1 MREKRAAC
9 ALALGLLTL
18 GLFGCAAKAETAP
31 ELLEPVGVRMD
42 TEAVVRGEIAE
53 WRAYDAFVVPET
65 TELFLTQSGEIQE
78 ICVQL
83 GEEVGAGQVL
93 LRLNVE
99 AERERIAQ
107 IDQELAYLEADNALT
122 LEQMQLDI
130 DLCKYQMEDDNR
142 DYKAG
147 GEREALKENELR
159 ALEAALEQETA
170 RQALEKEQ
178 LLRERETL
186 AARVAASELAAPQGG
201 RVVYL
206 AEVANGAV
214 AQSGQTLVVLAREDA
229 LQLRSDYL
237 TEAEADAA
245 DEVVAW
251 IGGARV
257 PIEYA
262 AMDTDEYV
270 ARLLAGEELDA
281 GFTFPEGAP
290 AQARAGD
297 YAAVILKTVVRED
310 ALLVPP
316 ESLFRD
322 GGETYVYRVVD
333 GERVRTEVEAGYRSV
348 NAAEIVSGLAEG
360 DVVYVP

>member
-18 GLFGCAAKAETAP
+18 GLFGCAAKAGTAP

-93 LRLNVE
+93 LRLDVE

-147 GEREALKENELR
+147 GEREALKENE
-159 ALEAALEQETA
+159 
-170 RQALEKEQ
+170 Q
-178 LLRERETL
+178 LLKERETL

-237 TEAEADAA
+237 TEAEVDAA

-251 IGGARV
+251 IGGERV
-257 PIEYA
+257 PVEYA

-270 ARLLAGEELDA
+270 ARLLAGDELDA

-290 AQARAGD
+290 AQAKAGD

>member
-1 MREKRAAC
+1 MAEVETGFEAGGFVEILSGLEEGDAGDPEMREKRAAC

-18 GLFGCAAKAETAP
+18 GLFGCAAKAGTAP

-53 WRAYDAFVVPET
+53 WRALYVYLFVVPET

-93 LRLNVE
+93 LRLDVE

-170 RQALEKEQ
+170 RQYTYIYCS
-178 LLRERETL
+178 LRSGRRSPRAWRRASL
-186 AARVAASELAAPQGG
+186 PRRRAAASSTLRRWQTAPS
-201 RVVYL
+201 R
-206 AEVANGAV
+206 
-214 AQSGQTLVVLAREDA
+214 
-229 LQLRSDYL
+229 
-237 TEAEADAA
+237 
-245 DEVVAW
+245 
-251 IGGARV
+251 
-257 PIEYA
+257 
-262 AMDTDEYV
+262 
-270 ARLLAGEELDA
+270 
-281 GFTFPEGAP
+281 
-290 AQARAGD
+290 RAGRRSSCSRGRMPCSC
-297 YAAVILKTVVRED
+297 AAT
-310 ALLVPP
+310 
-316 ESLFRD
+316 
-322 GGETYVYRVVD
+322 T
-333 GERVRTEVEAGYRSV
+333 
-348 NAAEIVSGLAEG
+348 
-360 DVVYVP
+360 

>member
-18 GLFGCAAKAETAP
+18 GLFGCAAKAGTAP

-93 LRLNVE
+93 LRLDVE

-170 RQALEKEQ
+170 RQAWRRSSS
-178 LLRERETL
+178 LRSGRRSPRAWRRASL
-186 AARVAASELAAPQGG
+186 PRRRAAASSTLRRWQTAPS
-201 RVVYL
+201 R
-206 AEVANGAV
+206 
-214 AQSGQTLVVLAREDA
+214 
-229 LQLRSDYL
+229 
-237 TEAEADAA
+237 
-245 DEVVAW
+245 
-251 IGGARV
+251 
-257 PIEYA
+257 
-262 AMDTDEYV
+262 
-270 ARLLAGEELDA
+270 
-281 GFTFPEGAP
+281 
-290 AQARAGD
+290 RAGRRSSCSRGRTPCSC
-297 YAAVILKTVVRED
+297 AAT
-310 ALLVPP
+310 
-316 ESLFRD
+316 
-322 GGETYVYRVVD
+322 T
-333 GERVRTEVEAGYRSV
+333 
-348 NAAEIVSGLAEG
+348 
-360 DVVYVP
+360 

>member
-18 GLFGCAAKAETAP
+18 GLFGCAAKAGTAP

-93 LRLNVE
+93 LRLDVE

-178 LLRERETL
+178 LLKERETL

-237 TEAEADAA
+237 TEAEVDAA

-270 ARLLAGEELDA
+270 ARLLAGEEL
-281 GFTFPEGAP
+281 AP
-290 AQARAGD
+290 AQARGGE
-297 YAAVILKTVVRED
+297 YTAVLLPTVVREV

>member
-1 MREKRAAC
+1 MQ
-9 ALALGLLTL
+9 
-18 GLFGCAAKAETAP
+18 
-31 ELLEPVGVRMD
+31 
-42 TEAVVRGEIAE
+42 
-53 WRAYDAFVVPET
+53 VPDGGR
-65 TELFLTQSGEIQE
+65 QP
-78 ICVQL
+78 
-83 GEEVGAGQVL
+83 
-93 LRLNVE
+93 RL
-99 AERERIAQ
+99 Q
-107 IDQELAYLEADNALT
+107 
-122 LEQMQLDI
+122 
-130 DLCKYQMEDDNR
+130 
-142 DYKAG
+142 

-178 LLRERETL
+178 LLKERETL

-251 IGGARV
+251 IGGERV

>member
-83 GEEVGAGQVL
+83 GEEVEAGQVL
-93 LRLNVE
+93 LRLDVE

-142 DYKAG
+142 DYKAASSA
-147 GEREALKENELR
+147 RSSFSLSASRSPPAL
-159 ALEAALEQETA
+159 
-170 RQALEKEQ
+170 
-178 LLRERETL
+178 
-186 AARVAASELAAPQGG
+186 
-201 RVVYL
+201 
-206 AEVANGAV
+206 
-214 AQSGQTLVVLAREDA
+214 
-229 LQLRSDYL
+229 
-237 TEAEADAA
+237 
-245 DEVVAW
+245 
-251 IGGARV
+251 
-257 PIEYA
+257 
-262 AMDTDEYV
+262 
-270 ARLLAGEELDA
+270 
-281 GFTFPEGAP
+281 
-290 AQARAGD
+290 
-297 YAAVILKTVVRED
+297 
-310 ALLVPP
+310 
-316 ESLFRD
+316 
-322 GGETYVYRVVD
+322 
-333 GERVRTEVEAGYRSV
+333 
-348 NAAEIVSGLAEG
+348 
-360 DVVYVP
+360 